1 MTLFTMPA
9 PLRTAA
15 TGPARA
21 LLAMALLAGGAA
33 PVAAQSRGELLY
45 TTHCI
50 ACHNTQ
56 VHWRA
61 KKQAADW
68 TSLRA
73 QVRAWQATAQLAWTD
88 DDIQQVAVYL
98 NEAHYHF
105 PPPIKQGGT
114 APGPARIALAAAGS
128 QPGL

>member
-1 MTLFTMPA
+1 MTLFTMPS
-9 PLRTAA
+9 PLRAVA
-15 TGPARA
+15 TGLAAA
-21 LLAMALLAGGAA
+21 LLAAVAVPA
-33 PVAAQSRGELLY
+33 AAQSRGELLY

-61 KKQAADW
+61 RKQVVDW
-68 TSLRA
+68 PSLRA

-98 NEAHYHF
+98 NDAHYRF
-105 PPPIKQGGT
+105 PPPIKQSGA
-114 APGPARIALAAAGS
+114 APGPARIAQAAAAPM
-128 QPGL
+128 PGR